1 MGWITAAALGLAMAL
16 PGLAAQAQEQS
27 WVCHDSGDR
36 DDDELSELSPNIGM
50 QRVLQEYRNRWD
62 ATHVRA
68 QCEAFA
74 NDEPHDIRCLND
86 RRDWDA
92 IVAMVPGELFGM
104 SNGDLRPHYLALQ
117 EEDDGYADALAY
129 CREVGAIE

>member
-1 MGWITAAALGLAMAL
+1 MMAAALAMAL
-16 PGLAAQAQEQS
+16 AGLTAQAQEEGS
-27 WVCHDSGDR
+27 WVCHDTIDR
-36 DDDELSELSPNIGM
+36 DDEELEALSPNIGM
-50 QRVLQEYRNRWD
+50 RRVLQEYRNRWD
-62 ATHVRA
+62 TAHVRA

-74 NDEPHDIRCLND
+74 AGEPHDIHCLND

-117 EEDDGYADALAY
+117 EDDDGYAGALAY